1 MLEYQAVCDSHVPI
15 TFTWVTTVVLSHATK
30 RGRTQRT
37 SLRTWQA
44 SSQIL
49 SPQHHD
55 QYQQQQLDQGYST
68 SSDLFRF
75 HRQAETITE
84 HATLDY
90 CDLKTTPVL
99 QLHKSD
105 EKHIQNVS
113 FNYCLVDET
122 NVNKLDPHPEE
133 ACPVGL
139 TNLVTCV

>member
-1 MLEYQAVCDSHVPI
+1 MGVTVHYAVVGCLSKDWIGLDPAPSTARGVYYSREGSMVISLMSLSLIQLLSATLWIPTGVPFYFVYDDDVP
-15 TFTWVTTVVLSHATK
+15 TLCQK
-30 RGRTQRT
+30 RF
-37 SLRTWQA
+37 S
-44 SSQIL
+44 
-49 SPQHHD
+49 

-75 HRQAETITE
+75 HRQAKTITE

-113 FNYCLVDET
+113 F
-122 NVNKLDPHPEE
+122 
-133 ACPVGL
+133 
-139 TNLVTCV
+139 